1 MAESAVNRS
10 HGNPRRLKRILTVL
24 LILLLVLAIALAVMG
39 ITVRL
44 VRRSRVQQQTENT
57 AAMTVVTAKPEV
69 SDEGDELVIPG
80 TVLAYMEAPIYAR
93 TNGYLKRWYQD
104 IGSRVHRGQL
114 LAELETPEVDRQLSQ
129 GRADLA
135 TARANA
141 NLAQTTNQRYQS
153 LAARQAVSRQ
163 DAEDRAGDATAKA
176 AAAISAEENVKRLAD
191 LQSFK
196 RVTAP
201 FDGVITARNTDV
213 GALINAGQSSGTE
226 LFRVAD
232 VHVLRVYAQ
241 VPEGYAEQIQVGLQ
255 ADLYLTQHPGRA
267 FPVYAVRTSRALD
280 PTARTLQVELQL
292 DNADEQFLPGAYA
305 EIHFKMPSPAKTLRL
320 PANTILFRADGL
332 QVATIGPDNMV
343 KVKKVTQGRDF
354 GKTVEIVDGL
364 DANDQVVINPSD
376 SIEDGIKVRIA
387 PPPEKSKG
395 GGPPSGGSDKD
406 KEPGKGDGKDGKDK
420 KSKDKGGQ
428 TGKDSKGRDSDKDKG
443 GPADTGGDKDK
454 KQERQG

>member
-1 MAESAVNRS
+1 MV
-10 HGNPRRLKRILTVL
+10 
-24 LILLLVLAIALAVMG
+24 AIIG

-44 VRRSRVQQQTENT
+44 VHRSHVKQQTEDT
-57 AAMTVVTAKPEV
+57 AEMTVVTVKPAV
-69 SDEGDELVIPG
+69 SDQGDELVIPG

-93 TNGYLKRWYQD
+93 TNGYLKRWYED
-104 IGSRVHRGQL
+104 IGSHVHRGQL

-141 NLAQTTNQRYQS
+141 NLAQTTNQRYQA

-176 AAAISAEENVKRLAD
+176 AAELSAEENVKRLAD

-232 VHVLRVYAQ
+232 VHVLRVFAQ

-255 ADLYLTQHPGRA
+255 ADLFLTQHPGRA
-267 FPVYAVRTSRALD
+267 FPVYAVRTSRSLD

-292 DNADEQFLPGAYA
+292 DNAHEQFLPGAYA
-305 EIHFKMPSPAKTLRL
+305 EIHFKMPSPTKTLRL
-320 PANTILFRADGL
+320 PANTMLFRADGL
-332 QVATIGPDNMV
+332 QVATIGPDNTV
-343 KVKKVTQGRDF
+343 KVKNVTQGRDF
-354 GKTVEIVDGL
+354 GKTVEIIDGL
-364 DANDQVVINPSD
+364 DADDQVIINPSD
-376 SIEDGIKVRIA
+376 SIEDGVKVRIA

-395 GGPPSGGSDKD
+395 GGPSSGASDK
-406 KEPGKGDGKDGKDK
+406 GKGDAKDGKQDK
-420 KSKDKGGQ
+420 KSKDKGGKD
-428 TGKDSKGRDSDKDKG
+428 GDKDSKDKDKDKG
-443 GPADTGGDKDK
+443 GEKDKGGPSDKGGDKDK
-454 KQERQG
+454 TQEDKG

>member
-1 MAESAVNRS
+1 MVESAS
-10 HGNPRRLKRILTVL
+10 HGHGNPRRLRRSLKVLLLLL
-24 LILLLVLAIALAVMG
+24 LILALVIAVIG

-44 VRRSRVQQQTENT
+44 VHRSHVKKQTEDT
-57 AAMTVVTAKPEV
+57 AAMTVVTVKPEV
-69 SDEGDELVIPG
+69 SDEGDEVVIPG

-93 TNGYLKRWYQD
+93 TNGYLKRWRQD
-104 IGSRVHRGQL
+104 IGSHVHRGQL

-141 NLAQTTNQRYQS
+141 HLAQTTNQRYQA
-153 LAARQAVSRQ
+153 LATRLAVSRQ
-163 DAEDRAGDATAKA
+163 DAEDRAGDASAKA
-176 AAAISAEENVKRLAD
+176 AAEISAEENVKRLED

-241 VPEGYAEQIQVGLQ
+241 VPEGYAEKIQVGLQ
-255 ADLYLTQHPGRA
+255 ADLFFTQHPGQA
-267 FPVYAVRTSRALD
+267 FPVYAVRTSHALD

-305 EIHFKMPSPAKTLRL
+305 EIHFKLPSPAKTYRL

-332 QVATIGPDNMV
+332 QVASVGADNTV
-343 KVKKVTQGRDF
+343 KIKTVIQGRDF
-354 GKTVEIVDGL
+354 GKTVEILNGL
-364 DANDQVVINPSD
+364 DENEQVVVNPSD
-376 SIEDGIKVRIA
+376 SIEDGIHVRIA
-387 PPPEKSKG
+387 PPPEKSTG
-395 GGPPSGGSDKD
+395 GGAPGGGADDKD
-406 KEPGKGDGKDGKDK
+406 KNGQGKGNDKDGKQKDDK
-420 KSKDKGGQ
+420 KSKD
-428 TGKDSKGRDSDKDKG
+428 TDKDKG
-443 GPADTGGDKDK
+443 DAKDK
-454 KQERQG
+454 QQGSSG